1 MCIRARLEPEILQ
14 RIPEGPYDFGRDLFP
29 KMAQSGGL
37 YGYVMDGY
45 WCDIG
50 DISAYLSVSR
60 DALDGKINLPRLKDC
75 AAGGI
80 DSAAE
85 IDSTA
90 IVPRGCLVAAG
101 ARIQDGAHLE
111 APC

>member
-1 MCIRARLEPEILQ
+1 MNTGIYLLEPEILQ

-50 DISAYLSVSR
+50 DISAYLSRSPGTR
-60 DALDGKINLPRLKDC
+60 WTEK
-75 AAGGI
+75 
-80 DSAAE
+80 
-85 IDSTA
+85 STC
-90 IVPRGCLVAAG
+90 PG
-101 ARIQDGAHLE
+101 
-111 APC
+111 